1 MDQTIRRTVGNS
13 EGLFFDLRLVPTGD
27 EREALA
33 WGELRADLAGEPVW
47 YEESE
52 EGEIGPICWTWA
64 DLLEFL
70 GKKWIGLTLEENYPF
85 PVFPL
90 HPGRLRQEME
100 KRWESM
106 PEEMV
111 DEEGE
116 RLFTFE
122 GSHDLARGLKG
133 IFLPSIFVLRQG
145 TQAWVCT
152 SEQQILRPFDS
163 IREDMEELGE
173 FLAKHLES
181 ADHPRANYAVCCWRN
196 READKESSFLFFRT
210 GLKDDIRK
218 VLEEAEPPEKYWEL
232 ASADVDGDNEILA
245 AARLS
250 AGIVSPQDQKSI
262 LARIKTAGRG
272 DTGRLDDISR
282 RLRGDVDFTGRPYDQ
297 GYALALALARYAD
310 IPSERPQDLERLLSD
325 LGVEILELKLE
336 KNCPVDAVAAWGV
349 RHGPVI
355 VLNTERRPAH
365 VHGRRTTLAH
375 ELCHLLIDRQGF
387 LPFSEVLGGAT
398 PVYAEQRAGAFAAEF
413 LLPRKSASEYVRR
426 LDSVGFALDA
436 LSGDFQVSK
445 EMAALQLRNSHAYM
459 GLDDEEKNLISRITG
474 VNDSSRFLFAA

>member
-1 MDQTIRRTVGNS
+1 MDETIRRTTVGNS

-33 WGELRADLAGEPVW
+33 WGELRVDLAGEPIW

-52 EGEIGPICWTWA
+52 EGESGPICWTWT

-70 GKKWIGLTLEENYPF
+70 GKKWIELTLEEIYPF

-106 PEEMV
+106 SEEMV

-133 IFLPSIFVLRQG
+133 IFLPSIFVFRQG
-145 TQAWVCT
+145 MQAWVCT

-163 IREDMEELGE
+163 IRQDLEGLGE
-173 FLAKHLES
+173 FLAEFLES
-181 ADHPRANYAVCCWRN
+181 MGHPRANYAVRCWRN
-196 READKESSFLFFRT
+196 REAGKKSLFLDFRT
-210 GLKDDIRK
+210 GLKEDIRK
-218 VLEEAEPPEKYWEL
+218 VLEDAESPEGYWEL
-232 ASADVDGDNEILA
+232 ASEEADADNEILA

-250 AGIVSPQDQKSI
+250 AGIVSLRNQKSI
-262 LARIKTAGRG
+262 LDCIKTAGRG
-272 DTGRLDDISR
+272 DTARLDDISR
-282 RLRGDVDFTGRPYDQ
+282 RLREAVDYAERPYDQ
-297 GYALALALARYAD
+297 GYTLVRALSRCAD
-310 IPSERPQDLERLLSD
+310 IPSERPLDLDSLLSD
-325 LGVEILELKLE
+325 FGVEIQGLELE
-336 KNCPVDAVAAWGV
+336 ENCPVDAVAAWGA

-355 VLNTERRPAH
+355 VLNTKRRPAH
-365 VHGRRTTLAH
+365 PHGRRTTLAH

-398 PVYAEQRAGAFAAEF
+398 PVYVEQRARAFAAEF
-413 LLPRKSASEYVRR
+413 LLPRESASEYMRR
-426 LDSVGFALDA
+426 LDSVGTALDA
-436 LSGDFQVSK
+436 LSRDFQVSK
-445 EMAALQLRNSHAYM
+445 EMAALQVLNSHAYK
-459 GLDDEEKNLISRITG
+459 GLGDEEKNLILRITG
-474 VNDSSRFLFAA
+474 ASDF